1 MIELNIPGRTSIQL
15 KHLVCDVNGT
25 LALDGRLLPGVTAKL
40 RALDDRLQVHLVTA
54 NTHGRQQAIDKRL
67 GLKAEIIPANEEAQ
81 AKARFVESLGA
92 DTVIACGQGANDAGM
107 LAAAAIGVAVMSAEG
122 LAVESLQAAD
132 LLLPDMMAVL
142 ELLDKPLRLVA
153 SLRR

>member
-1 MIELNIPGRTSIQL
+1 
-15 KHLVCDVNGT
+15 
-25 LALDGRLLPGVTAKL
+25 
-40 RALDDRLQVHLVTA
+40 
-54 NTHGRQQAIDKRL
+54 
-67 GLKAEIIPANEEAQ
+67 
-81 AKARFVESLGA
+81 
-92 DTVIACGQGANDAGM
+92 VIACGQGANDAGM